1 VFISRSSLWTDLDC
15 QDEDK
20 TRVYLERSKSLPV
33 NLWLHTEHRLP
44 PYHPFFET
52 VPRAIGRLRSLSI
65 EVVRPKHLQ
74 GITDLLSHPAPLLEK
89 LSICGGHHNSPHRD
103 PVLTPALLDGDL
115 SSLRSLC
122 LQSVRTELPWRNMVH
137 LTSFKL
143 YSTSPGQVTIGQVLD
158 FFEGAPRL
166 RKILFYSAT
175 PTSGAQNG
183 RLVSLAC
190 LEWME
195 ITDGGSASLFLDH
208 LLIPAGADLTIEVD
222 LPSPPIKD
230 HSPRFLDNL
239 RDFPDFTAIE
249 LCNGGGDPHIQFSG
263 PNRRVRIIPST
274 SRVDKTCLM
283 LESLGQF
290 DTSKVERLEIDSG
303 NSPSSDPLYRALL
316 PMERIR
322 NLTLRQ
328 CTSPYVF
335 VHALH
340 PNKSSSGAVVCPKLE
355 ELVIMLEWGN
365 DDDIVDMRSIIEVV
379 AARASGGAKLKSIR
393 IVGDI
398 DKPAWTDVLELK
410 KHVTHVEFDPELDN
424 GL

>member
-1 VFISRSSLWTDLDC
+1 
-15 QDEDK
+15 
-20 TRVYLERSKSLPV
+20 
-33 NLWLHTEHRLP
+33 
-44 PYHPFFET
+44 
-52 VPRAIGRLRSLSI
+52 
-65 EVVRPKHLQ
+65 
-74 GITDLLSHPAPLLEK
+74 
-89 LSICGGHHNSPHRD
+89 
-103 PVLTPALLDGDL
+103 
-115 SSLRSLC
+115 
-122 LQSVRTELPWRNMVH
+122 MVH
-137 LTSFKL
+137 PTSFKL
-143 YSTSPGQVTIGQVLD
+143 YSTSPGQVTIGQLLD

-195 ITDGGSASLFLDH
+195 ITNGGSASLFLDH

-222 LPSPPIKD
+222 LTSPPIKD

-249 LCNGGGDPHIQFSG
+249 LCDGGRDPHIQFSG

-283 LESLGQF
+283 LESLGQL
-290 DTSKVERLEIDSG
+290 DTSKVERLEIDHG

-316 PMERIR
+316 PMEHIR
-322 NLTLRQ
+322 TLTLRHYA
-328 CTSPYVF
+328 SPYVF

-340 PNKSSSGAVVCPKLE
+340 PNKSSSGAVVSPKLE

-365 DDDIVDMRSIIEVV
+365 DDTVDMRSIIEVV

-398 DKPAWTDVLELK
+398 DKLVRTDVLELK

-424 GL
+424 DIDEED